1 MFLVTLAVVI
11 AGIVEISRKNI
22 MHQEGGWEKQVLAGE
37 TFNASTLSVF
47 VQIPQYMLV
56 GASEVFTS
64 IAGKFIC
71 NYFFF

>member
-1 MFLVTLAVVI
+1 MVLVSLSSIV

-22 MHQEGGWEKQVLAGE
+22 MQEGGWEEQVLAGE

-56 GASEVFTS
+56 GASEVFTG
-64 IAGKFIC
+64 IAGKYLI
-71 NYFFF
+71 YTH